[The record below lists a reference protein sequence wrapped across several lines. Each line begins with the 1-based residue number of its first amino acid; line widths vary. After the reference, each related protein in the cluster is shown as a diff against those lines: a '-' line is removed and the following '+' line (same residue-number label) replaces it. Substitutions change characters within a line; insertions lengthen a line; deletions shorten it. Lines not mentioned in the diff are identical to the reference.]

1 MLRKLLPVGTLLIGS
16 GFLFFA
22 GGVNGLLL
30 PIRGAID
37 GFTPFS
43 LGLLGTGW
51 AIGYVI
57 GCFQTPKLVARA
69 GHIRA
74 FGILAASAAIAI
86 LLSSMLLNI
95 WVWIMLRAIAG
106 FAFAGAAMIVESWLS
121 EEAEPSSRG
130 TIFGVYTM
138 VNLLA
143 TTAGQISLIGGDI
156 STGWY
161 FSLAAIFY
169 CLALIPTAISSTRT
183 PTPLTSV
190 KLDLRGLWKN
200 SPVAV
205 FSVFMIGISNSTFGS
220 LAPVYGSAIGLSV
233 TSIALFTSLPVL
245 AGALAQLPVG
255 ALSDS
260 TDRRYVLIA
269 LAMLALGVDLTF
281 VLLSPTDAATNIGL
295 SIALGFSIFA
305 MYPIIVSHAFDHA
318 VPSQYIQ
325 ISGGLLMLFGFG
337 SIIGPL
343 VTGSAFAVLG
353 PSGLFMTTAVAHIM
367 TIGFTTWRCIKS
379 RKVGDSDKVSFVPSP
394 MTRTMTPE
402 TASFGAEQGPN

>member
-1 MLRKLLPVGTLLIGS
+1 MLLKLLPVGTLLIGS
-16 GFLFFA
+16 AFLFFA

-30 PIRGAID
+30 PVRGAIE
-37 GFTPFS
+37 GFSPFA

-57 GCFQTPKLVARA
+57 GCIQTPKLVARA

-86 LLSSMLLNI
+86 LLSSMLLNV
-95 WVWIMLRAIAG
+95 WVWTGLRAIAG

-121 EEAEPSSRG
+121 EEAEPASRG
-130 TIFGVYTM
+130 QIFGVYTM

-156 STGWY
+156 ASGWY
-161 FSLAAIFY
+161 FSLAAVFY

-183 PTPLTSV
+183 PSPLTSV
-190 KLDLRGLWKN
+190 RLDLRGLWQN

-205 FSVFMIGISNSTFGS
+205 FTAFMIGISNSTFGT

-233 TSIALFTSLPVL
+233 TAIALFSSLPVL
-245 AGALAQLPVG
+245 AGAAAQIPVG
-255 ALSDS
+255 ALSDR
-260 TDRRYVLIA
+260 TDRRYVLIGLGLIA
-269 LAMLALGVDLTF
+269 LGIDLAFVLLAPTDPAANIALSLALGF
-281 VLLSPTDAATNIGL
+281 A
-295 SIALGFSIFA
+295 IFA
-305 MYPIIVSHAFDHA
+305 MYPIIVAHAYDHA
-318 VPSQYIQ
+318 SPDRYIQ

-343 VTGSAFAVLG
+343 ITGAAFSLVG
-353 PSGLFMTTAVAHIM
+353 PAGLFITTAGAHSLV
-367 TIGFTTWRCIKS
+367 IGYASWRCL
-379 RKVGDSDKVSFVPSP
+379 RKKTVSESEKVTFVATPI
-394 MTRTMTPE
+394 TRNLTPE
-402 TASFGAEQGPN
+402 TAALAADLAEN